1 MQIFLSPAT
10 ALYGLLHYSEFKQ
23 CSHGRLTDMCSS
35 SAVLFIS

>member
-10 ALYGLLHYSEFKQ
+10 ALYDLLQYSEFKQ
-23 CSHGRLTDMCSS
+23 YSHGRLTSMHSS